1 MDWKHLLSLSPHNL
15 DDVRKDG
22 AALEIA
28 NLSTDV
34 KLDSKSSKKLFRLA
48 QVKQLKQTLIDGKDE
63 FGSQERLKEWKR
75 TIEKLE
81 LERHTLR
88 TKLKDV
94 TEENSKLQAK
104 IAEGPLHGGSEGEDS
119 PDALSEIERQQELYN
134 NISMKNKHI
143 KRLLRDI
150 DDLEKRN
157 SFQVDTI
164 NGLQVSLNDA
174 TLNITSL
181 THQYEELQARWKEQ
195 QELNS
200 KLSEKLQE
208 MEAELVTVCDEKER
222 LLEELNTAT
231 KEHADQ
237 VAEWDDQFE
246 RQEKELN
253 ELKDRYDDLLAQF
266 PGIDI
271 EAERREYKLMVGRL
285 EQKDEVII
293 DLEQKILTLS
303 QEIHRSTEVMN
314 RISEEKVRASQEKQ
328 QETHC
333 CQEYRIQLEN
343 ANERCREMQEIL
355 ADVEN
360 DNRLKSKQAVEAVEA
375 LRRYENGE
383 EGLTNALKKVHRL
396 QEKVNSRD
404 KQIRQLISE
413 INLANEIAIENGVLR
428 KRLGIEDDE
437 VVATSSILAKQK
449 KIAKVNERLA
459 LKLRASEEMRLQLK
473 LEKNDLKR
481 KLAAVAQ
488 KIDRQTKAVG
498 HAEQDQDAT
507 IPQSP
512 GKESV
517 TEFEG
522 VISTISDVNS
532 VRFCEKCMK
541 QYNVYDSMKHCK
553 ACIFRHGFNYCDKC
567 VGQLQM
573 NFGEDRVNGASRSA
587 DADENYHRIVELEK
601 QYNTVIEE
609 NENLRDGMHDIL
621 EKLREYDAMSD
632 RLTIDKETLEKL
644 LNVLSNERPMS
655 VGWHSGSMRLQ
666 NDLLAARERELLLKE
681 RLTIVDQDGSGRKSK
696 SIQSTESVNDS
707 GNVCNEDDN
716 SESIERLEPEQIDFS
731 EQVLL
736 KAVEIDRLMEQNEQL
751 RVENERLLGMQDEL
765 QVTQK
770 LYNEILHITNASE
783 HEKDRLLVRTVDRL
797 RDIESGVCTLQRK
810 VDFLKAENDNLH
822 NSLRQ
827 IKSEHLNLLH
837 DLRLELVKKGNEMRQ
852 TEVID
857 VAKGDS
863 FDSMDSDQ
871 IEKLESELM
880 RMKFEATNIYNIFLK
895 NIQEVDK
902 DQLLDVDYNK
912 LNQLSIV
919 DNNLSVE
926 FVTKDEYKRMK
937 DRLEGLERELQR
949 EVTKSGHLE
958 ELLKVSNE
966 QIRSQQSLISKYSE
980 EEVSLRHLV
989 VDLQSESNEKYLLA
1003 RASKELDLVREQ
1015 EETLKL
1021 ENSKMK
1027 QTLLQKLE
1035 ELDNLKQRHEQQRQE
1050 FNAEQR
1056 DNKLKIRFLKKSLQL
1071 LTLGHHSYLPT
1082 SAIPEFIRMYTKA
1095 MELRE
1100 SLTEEQRKYQH
1111 EMRNQEYEQMFA
1123 KLRQNIEGNHIQD
1136 KINLI
1141 KFESQSEYLTK
1152 QLILCQEQV
1161 DQLQKENKQLR
1172 LREIDCTRHWDT
1184 LALLFGEDAQRSRK
1198 DQDKFFDKAVQV
1210 TVETS
1215 SKCINTIPII
1225 EDTLAEGPRRCS
1237 SGDTINDF
1245 DGRSEQS
1252 QTGALLDEQATA
1264 GVQTVVQKSLESQLK
1279 QAMMLASTRSALLLE
1294 AESRL
1299 SECQGRIRL
1308 LEKSLEERDALLKEH
1323 APSTAKHDRVED
1335 SILSSTIGSLQN
1347 LLLEKDTTLSKYQ
1360 DLLKCERNEHSQAYD
1375 ENMAQ
1380 IRNLKK
1386 TIDELEQKLY
1396 EKQKECDNI
1405 STQLNELNR
1414 LKALQDSEKE
1424 KPKSGEADAPT
1435 VPDSGAI
1442 IYTDKILENIYEI
1455 DEKKEREIQDLNVQV
1470 KMLECN
1476 VQELENEQK
1485 RLQALLRE
1493 ANVRDKKSEKLLRE
1507 KEIELVS
1514 LNDRLTKETN
1524 DLREFTETIASAQ
1537 EIEQLKEM
1545 LEEKDRHIQDLTETL
1560 SQFHEDQRSFMNDTS
1575 LHSAE
1580 QVSQLSADLNRS
1592 EASNRVLKTQ
1602 IEALKR
1608 QIVSI
1613 QQREKQSRELV
1624 KTLKNQLIK
1633 RPVIAMKADRLS
1645 TPREDQLSRR
1655 VQQLE
1660 TELLDTKDELR
1671 KQTVMNENRRAKTA
1685 AELDLWNKQKRWQQ
1699 MAERLKVQLKERD
1712 VELEKLKV
1720 HFNTAKTTIARLER
1734 DRSRLNSAGTGSG
1747 APTVSLLDNKYQP
1760 SGSPEQ
1766 YCSTDSTV
1774 SEDTSTATTQMFTQN
1789 SKEIIEALKTRIESQ
1804 QRRIIAMELDRKGS
1818 NTVAHEL
1825 EKMQEKLCHME
1836 AQNVRLEAKTLQ
1848 LQLDNDML
1856 RQSDESERLH
1866 RQIKHL
1872 EEYVI
1877 ALKEEIAKA
1886 TAGCP
1891 ESINFENLCV
1901 RCSRRSGTTNDLAE
1915 RNANLE
1921 QTVLT
1926 LKRMIEKLRVEN
1938 KHLKDHR
1945 NRDRLASTAA
1955 SPTNPPIE
1963 TIAKELYDRLK
1974 REHEKLQQSLTEALN
1989 KVSVQQVEIELL
2001 SSVTC
2006 TRCKVRGNGEPTTLG
2021 TNRAETSGDE
2031 QLRDKLEKK
2040 SQLLEKAKIL
2050 LQRAAAKERYLKEQI
2065 DLLRRKC
2072 SDLQNVPVIDE
2083 ISDARFL
2090 VRCFRRFHH
2099 IVQIAGVI
2107 VEGNL
2112 VTERI
2117 QFRLQFI
2124 IIEFWHT

>member
-28 NLSTDV
+28 NLSTDI

-48 QVKQLKQTLIDGKDE
+48 QVALAFRNEQVRQLKQTLVEGKDDY
-63 FGSQERLKEWKR
+63 GSQERLKEWKR

-104 IAEGPLHGGSEGEDS
+104 LAEGLHVGGSEGEDS

-174 TLNITSL
+174 TLNITAL
-181 THQYEELQARWKEQ
+181 THQFEELQARAKEQ
-195 QELNS
+195 QDLNA
-200 KLSEKLQE
+200 KLNEKLQQ
-208 MEAELVTVCDEKER
+208 MEGEILNVCDEKEH
-222 LLEELNTAT
+222 LLVELTQAN
-231 KEHADQ
+231 KLHADQ
-237 VAEWDDQFE
+237 VAEWEAQFDRRE
-246 RQEKELN
+246 LELN
-253 ELKDRYDDLLAQF
+253 ELKDRYDELLSQF

-271 EAERREYKLMVGRL
+271 EAERREYKLMMERL
-285 EQKDEVII
+285 EEKDEII
-293 DLEQKILTLS
+293 VDLEQKILTLS
-303 QEIHRSTEVMN
+303 KEMHRSTEVMN
-314 RISEEKVRASQEKQ
+314 RISEEKERAGQERA
-328 QETHC
+328 QESHC
-333 CQEYRIQLEN
+333 CQEYRAQLDK

-355 ADVEN
+355 ADVED
-360 DNRLKSKQAVEAVEA
+360 DNRLKSRQAVEAIEA

-383 EGLTNALKKVHRL
+383 EGLASALKKVNRL

-404 KQIRQLISE
+404 KQIRQLIAE

-428 KRLGIEDDE
+428 KRLGIDDDE

-481 KLAAVAQ
+481 QLAALAQ
-488 KIDRQTKAVG
+488 TVKRQAKERSS
-498 HAEQDQDAT
+498 EQDADQQPA
-507 IPQSP
+507 PSPSSPSGQSVAEVDGIDSP
-512 GKESV
+512 
-517 TEFEG
+517 
-522 VISTISDVNS
+522 ISDVNA
-532 VRFCEKCMK
+532 VKFCEKCLK
-541 QYNVYDSMKHCK
+541 QYNLSDSMKHCR
-553 ACIFRHGFNYCDKC
+553 ACIFRHSFNYCDRC
-567 VGQLQM
+567 VGQLKM
-573 NFGEDRVNGASRSA
+573 NFDDDREKGAPPHANVNDSS
-587 DADENYHRIVELEK
+587 YQRIVELEK
-601 QYNTVIEE
+601 QYITVLEE

-632 RLTIDKETLEKL
+632 RLTIDKDTLEKL
-644 LNVLSNERPMS
+644 LAVLSVRPAFA
-655 VGWHSGSMRLQ
+655 WHGGMRLQ
-666 NDLLAARERELLLKE
+666 SDLLAARERELLLKE
-681 RLTIVDQDGSGRKSK
+681 RLTIVDPDASGRKSK
-696 SIQSTESVNDS
+696 SVQSTESVNDS

-716 SESIERLEPEQIDFS
+716 SESIDRIEPEQLDFS

-736 KAVEIDRLMEQNEQL
+736 KAVEIDRLTERNEQL
-751 RVENERLLGMQDEL
+751 RVENERLLSVQDEL

-770 LYNEILHITNASE
+770 LYNEMLHITRASDS
-783 HEKDRLLVRTVDRL
+783 EKDRLLVQTVDRL
-797 RDIESGVCTLQRK
+797 KDIESGVCTLQRK
-810 VDFLKAENDNLH
+810 VDFLKADNDNLH

-827 IKSEHLNLLH
+827 IKSEYLNLLH
-837 DLRLELVKKGNEMRQ
+837 DLRLELAKKSGEVKQMQR
-852 TEVID
+852 
-857 VAKGDS
+857 VAGGEKEDS
-863 FDSMDSDQ
+863 FDSTDCSSDQ
-871 IEKLESELM
+871 VEKLESELTRM
-880 RMKFEATNIYNIFLK
+880 RHEATNLYNIFLK

-902 DQLLDVDYNK
+902 DQLLDVDYGK
-912 LNQLSIV
+912 VNQLSIV
-919 DNNLSVE
+919 DNSLTVE
-926 FVTKDEYKRMK
+926 FVTKEEYKRLK
-937 DRLEGLERELQR
+937 DRLAGLERELNR
-949 EVTKSGHLE
+949 ELVRNGHLE
-958 ELLKVSNE
+958 ELLTVSNE

-1003 RASKELDLVREQ
+1003 RTNKELELVREQ
-1015 EETLKL
+1015 EENLKL
-1021 ENSKMK
+1021 ECSKMK
-1027 QTLLQKLE
+1027 QKLLQKME
-1035 ELDNLKQRHEQQRQE
+1035 ELDNLKQRYDQQERE
-1050 FNAEQR
+1050 FRAQQK
-1056 DNKLKIRFLKKSLQL
+1056 DDKLKIRYLKKSLQL
-1071 LTLGHHSYLPT
+1071 LARDYHSYLPT
-1082 SAIPEFIRMYTKA
+1082 FAIPEFIKMYTKVL
-1095 MELRE
+1095 ELRG
-1100 SLTEEQRKYQH
+1100 SLEEEQRKHQK
-1111 EMRNQEYEQMFA
+1111 ERRDEEYERIFA
-1123 KLRQNIEGNHIQD
+1123 KLKENVEGNHIQD

-1152 QLILCQEQV
+1152 QLILCQDQAG
-1161 DQLQKENKQLR
+1161 QLQRENQQLR
-1172 LREIDCTRHWDT
+1172 MKEIDSTRHWDT
-1184 LALLFGEDAQRSRK
+1184 LELLFGDEAQRLRK
-1198 DQDKFFDKAVQV
+1198 DRDKYFDKAVQV

-1225 EDTLAEGPRRCS
+1225 DDSAFGEAPRRCS
-1237 SGDTINDF
+1237 SGDTINDYE
-1245 DGRSEQS
+1245 DRSEQNLTGTLADDDA
-1252 QTGALLDEQATA
+1252 QTAKP
-1264 GVQTVVQKSLESQLK
+1264 VQTVAQKSLESQLK

-1308 LEKSLEERDALLKEH
+1308 LEKSLEEKDGLIRQQTQS
-1323 APSTAKHDRVED
+1323 PSVVKQDRVED

-1347 LLLEKDTTLSKYQ
+1347 LLLEKDTTLSRYQ
-1360 DLLKCERNEHSQAYD
+1360 ELLKSERNEHSQVYD

-1380 IRNLKK
+1380 IRSLKK
-1386 TIDELEQKLY
+1386 TIDDLEQKLY

-1405 STQLNELNR
+1405 STQLSDLHR
-1414 LKALQDSEKE
+1414 LKALQESAPE
-1424 KPKSGEADAPT
+1424 KPKPVEAEAAAST
-1435 VPDSGAI
+1435 AGAGGGALL
-1442 IYTDKILENIYEI
+1442 YTDNIIENIYEI
-1455 DEKKEREIQDLNVQV
+1455 DEKKEREIQDLTMQV
-1470 KMLECN
+1470 KLLEGN
-1476 VQELENEQK
+1476 VRELENEQK
-1485 RLQALLRE
+1485 RLQLQLRE
-1493 ANVRDKKSEKLLRE
+1493 ANAREKRCEKTLRE
-1507 KEIELVS
+1507 KDMELAAV
-1514 LNDRLTKETN
+1514 NDRLAKESN
-1524 DLREFTETIASAQ
+1524 DLREFTETIATAQ

-1613 QQREKQSRELV
+1613 QQREKQSRDLV

-1633 RPVIAMKADRLS
+1633 RPVIAMKADRMP
-1645 TPREDQLSRR
+1645 TPREDQLARR
-1655 VQQLE
+1655 VQLLE
-1660 TELLDTKDELR
+1660 AELLDTKDELR
-1671 KQTVMNENRRAKTA
+1671 KQTAINENRRAKTA

-1699 MAERLKVQLKERD
+1699 MAERLKVQLKERE
-1712 VELEKLKV
+1712 VELEKVKV

-1734 DRSRLNSAGTGSG
+1734 DRTRLNSGGAGASGS
-1747 APTVSLLDNKYQP
+1747 ATLLDNKYQP
-1760 SGSPEQ
+1760 SGSPDQ

-1774 SEDTSTATTQMFTQN
+1774 SEDTSTTTAQMFTQN
-1789 SKEIIEALKTRIESQ
+1789 GKEIIDALKSRIESQ

-1825 EKMQEKLCHME
+1825 EKMQEKLCTME

-1856 RQSDESERLH
+1856 RQSDESERLK

-1901 RCSRRSGTTNDLAE
+1901 RCSRRGGGSNDLAE

-1926 LKRMIEKLRVEN
+1926 LKRMIEKLRAEN

-1945 NRDRLASTAA
+1945 NRERTVSAESL
-1955 SPTNPPIE
+1955 TNPPHE

-1974 REHEKLQQSLTEALN
+1974 KEHEKLQQSLTEALN
-1989 KVSVQQVEIELL
+1989 KLSVQQVEIELL

-2006 TRCKVRGNGEPTTLG
+2006 TRCKVRCSGE
-2021 TNRAETSGDE
+2021 TNRADPADTDE
-2031 QLRDKLEKK
+2031 ALRDKLEKK

-2083 ISDARFL
+2083 IS
-2090 VRCFRRFHH
+2090 
-2099 IVQIAGVI
+2099 
-2107 VEGNL
+2107 E
-2112 VTERI
+2112 
-2117 QFRLQFI
+2117 
-2124 IIEFWHT
+2124 

>member
-28 NLSTDV
+28 NLSTDI

-48 QVKQLKQTLIDGKDE
+48 QVALRFRNEQVRQLKQTLIEGKDD

-94 TEENSKLQAK
+94 TEENSKLQVK
-104 IAEGPLHGGSEGEDS
+104 LAEGLHVAGSEGEDS

-174 TLNITSL
+174 TLNITAL
-181 THQYEELQARWKEQ
+181 THQFEEMQARSREQ
-195 QELNS
+195 QDLNV
-200 KLSEKLQE
+200 KLNEKLQQ
-208 MEAELVTVCDEKER
+208 MEGEILNICDEKEH
-222 LLEELNTAT
+222 LLVELNKAN
-231 KEHADQ
+231 KLHADQ
-237 VAEWDDQFE
+237 VTEWEDQFDKRE
-246 RQEKELN
+246 QELN
-253 ELKDRYDDLLAQF
+253 ELRDRYDDLLSQF

-271 EAERREYKLMVGRL
+271 EAERREYKLMMERL
-285 EQKDEVII
+285 EEKDEII
-293 DLEQKILTLS
+293 VDLEQKILTLS
-303 QEIHRSTEVMN
+303 REIHRSTEVMN
-314 RISEEKVRASQEKQ
+314 RISDEKVRTAEEKQ
-328 QETHC
+328 QESHC
-333 CQEYRIQLEN
+333 CQEYRMQLEK
-343 ANERCREMQEIL
+343 ASERCREMQELL
-355 ADVEN
+355 ADVED
-360 DNRLKSKQAVEAVEA
+360 DNRLKSRQAVEAIEA

-383 EGLTNALKKVHRL
+383 EGLASALKKVNRL
-396 QEKVNSRD
+396 QEKVNTRD

-413 INLANEIAIENGVLR
+413 INLANEIAIENSVLR
-428 KRLGIEDDE
+428 KRLGIDDDE
-437 VVATSSILAKQK
+437 VIATSSILAKQK

-481 KLAAVAQ
+481 QLAALAQ
-488 KIDRQTKAVG
+488 IVKRQATDKGNG
-498 HAEQDQDAT
+498 HDADQ
-507 IPQSP
+507 PQPSP
-512 GKESV
+512 SPSGQSV
-517 TEFEG
+517 LEVDG
-522 VISTISDVNS
+522 ISDVNAIK
-532 VRFCEKCMK
+532 FCEKCLK
-541 QYNVYDSMKHCK
+541 QYNLSDSMKHCK
-553 ACIFRHGFNYCDKC
+553 ACIFRHSFNYCDKC
-567 VGQLQM
+567 VGQLNM
-573 NFGEDRVNGASRSA
+573 NFDDDRTKQPSHNSEIDS
-587 DADENYHRIVELEK
+587 NYRRMAELEK
-601 QYNTVIEE
+601 QYITVMEE
-609 NENLRDGMHDIL
+609 NENLRDGMHEIL

-632 RLTIDKETLEKL
+632 QLTIDKDTLEKL
-644 LNVLSNERPMS
+644 LGVLSVRPMS
-655 VGWHSGSMRLQ
+655 AWPGGMRLQ
-666 NDLLAARERELLLKE
+666 NDLLAAREREMLLKD
-681 RLTIVDQDGSGRKSK
+681 RLTIVDPDASGRKSK
-696 SIQSTESVNDS
+696 SIQSMESVNDS

-716 SESIERLEPEQIDFS
+716 SESIDRLEPEQLDFS

-736 KAVEIDRLMEQNEQL
+736 KAVEIDRLTEKNEQL
-751 RVENERLLGMQDEL
+751 RMENERLLSVQDEL

-770 LYNEILHITNASE
+770 LYNEILEITRASDN
-783 HEKDRLLVRTVDRL
+783 EKDRLLVQTVDRL
-797 RDIESGVCTLQRK
+797 KDIESGVCTLQRK
-810 VDFLKAENDNLH
+810 VDFLKADNDNLH

-827 IKSEHLNLLH
+827 IKSEYLNLLH
-837 DLRLELVKKGNEMRQ
+837 DLRLELARKSNELKQ
-852 TEVID
+852 TQVTSREQE
-857 VAKGDS
+857 DS
-863 FDSMDSDQ
+863 FDSTESSDQ
-871 IEKLESELM
+871 IDKLENELT

-902 DQLLDVDYNK
+902 DQLLDVDYGK
-912 LNQLSIV
+912 LNQLTIV
-919 DNNLSVE
+919 DSNLTVD
-926 FVTKDEYKRMK
+926 FITKEEYKRLK
-937 DRLEGLERELQR
+937 NRLDGLERELKR
-949 EVTKSGHLE
+949 ELVRNGHLE
-958 ELLKVSNE
+958 ELLKVSND

-1003 RASKELDLVREQ
+1003 RTNKELELVREQ
-1015 EETLKL
+1015 EENLKL
-1021 ENSKMK
+1021 ESNKMK
-1027 QTLLQKLE
+1027 QTLLQKME
-1035 ELDNLKQRHEQQRQE
+1035 ELDNLKQRFEQQEQD
-1050 FNAEQR
+1050 FNAQQK
-1056 DNKLKIRFLKKSLQL
+1056 DNKLKIRYLKKSLQL
-1071 LTLGHHSYLPT
+1071 LAKEYHSYLPT
-1082 SAIPEFIRMYTKA
+1082 FAIPEFIKMYTKVL
-1095 MELRE
+1095 ELRGSIE
-1100 SLTEEQRKYQH
+1100 DEQRKYQR
-1111 EMRNQEYEQMFA
+1111 EKRDEEYERIFA
-1123 KLRQNIEGNHIQD
+1123 KLKDNIEGNHIQD

-1141 KFESQSEYLTK
+1141 KYESQSEYLTK

-1161 DQLQKENKQLR
+1161 DQLQRENKQLR
-1172 LREIDCTRHWDT
+1172 LKEIDSTRHWDT
-1184 LALLFGEDAQRSRK
+1184 LELLFGEDAQRLRK
-1198 DQDKFFDKAVQV
+1198 DQDKYFDKAVQV

-1225 EDTLAEGPRRCS
+1225 DDTFGEAPRRCS
-1237 SGDTINDF
+1237 SGDTINDYE
-1245 DGRSEQS
+1245 DRSEQHL
-1252 QTGALLDEQATA
+1252 TAALTHDDEHTA
-1264 GVQTVVQKSLESQLK
+1264 KPVQTVAQKSLESQLK

-1308 LEKSLEERDALLKEH
+1308 LEKSLEEKDSLIRQQTNS
-1323 APSTAKHDRVED
+1323 PSAVKQDRVED

-1360 DLLKCERNEHSQAYD
+1360 ELLKSERNEHSQVYD

-1386 TIDELEQKLY
+1386 TIDDLEQKLY
-1396 EKQKECDNI
+1396 EKQKECDNM
-1405 STQLNELNR
+1405 STQLNDMNR
-1414 LKALQDSEKE
+1414 LKALQEDAPE
-1424 KPKSGEADAPT
+1424 KPKPVEVEASSA
-1435 VPDSGAI
+1435 GAGGML
-1442 IYTDKILENIYEI
+1442 YTDKIIENIYEI
-1455 DEKKEREIQDLNVQV
+1455 DEKKEREIQDLNMQV

-1476 VQELENEQK
+1476 VLELENEQK
-1485 RLQALLRE
+1485 GLQIQLRE
-1493 ANVRDKKSEKLLRE
+1493 TNAREKKCEKLLRE
-1507 KEIELVS
+1507 KDIELAS
-1514 LNDRLTKETN
+1514 LNDRLTKESN

-1580 QVSQLSADLNRS
+1580 QVSQLSGDLNRS

-1608 QIVSI
+1608 QISSV
-1613 QQREKQSRELV
+1613 QQREKQSRDLV

-1633 RPVIAMKADRLS
+1633 RPVIAMKADRVS

-1655 VQQLE
+1655 VQLLE

-1671 KQTVMNENRRAKTA
+1671 KQTVINENRRAKTA

-1699 MAERLKVQLKERD
+1699 MAERLKVQLKERE

-1720 HFNTAKTTIARLER
+1720 HFNTAKTTIARMER
-1734 DRSRLNSAGTGSG
+1734 ERARLNSGGTGASG
-1747 APTVSLLDNKYQP
+1747 PATLHDNKYQP
-1760 SGSPEQ
+1760 SGSPDQ

-1789 SKEIIEALKTRIESQ
+1789 SKEIIDALKSRIESQ

-1825 EKMQEKLCHME
+1825 ERMQEKLCSME

-1856 RQSDESERLH
+1856 RQSDESERLK

-1877 ALKEEIAKA
+1877 VLKEEIAKA

-1901 RCSRRSGTTNDLAE
+1901 RCSRRSGSNDLAE

-1926 LKRMIEKLRVEN
+1926 LKRMIEKLRAEN

-1945 NRDRLASTAA
+1945 SRERATSAESLT
-1955 SPTNPPIE
+1955 SPPNE

-1974 REHEKLQQSLTEALN
+1974 KEHEKLQQNLTEALN

-2006 TRCKVRGNGEPTTLG
+2006 TRCKVRCSGESTMG
-2021 TNRAETSGDE
+2021 DAGDGDE
-2031 QLRDKLEKK
+2031 ALKDKLEKK

-2083 ISDARFL
+2083 IS
-2090 VRCFRRFHH
+2090 
-2099 IVQIAGVI
+2099 
-2107 VEGNL
+2107 E
-2112 VTERI
+2112 
-2117 QFRLQFI
+2117 
-2124 IIEFWHT
+2124 

>member
-48 QVKQLKQTLIDGKDE
+48 QVRQLKQTLIEGKDD
-63 FGSQERLKEWKR
+63 FGSQERMKEWKR

-88 TKLKDV
+88 TKLKEV

-104 IAEGPLHGGSEGEDS
+104 LAEGLHGASEGEDS

-174 TLNITSL
+174 TLNITAL
-181 THQYEELQARWKEQ
+181 THQYEELQGRWKEQ
-195 QELNS
+195 QELGS
-200 KLSEKLQE
+200 KLNEKLQQ
-208 MEAELVTVCDEKER
+208 MEGEIMGVCDEKEH
-222 LLEELNTAT
+222 LLEQLNTAS

-237 VAEWDDQFE
+237 VAEWEDQFD
-246 RQEKELN
+246 RREKELN
-253 ELKDRYDDLLAQF
+253 ELKDRYDDLLSQF

-271 EAERREYKLMVGRL
+271 EAERREYKLMVERL
-285 EQKDEVII
+285 EEKDEII
-293 DLEQKILTLS
+293 VDLEQKILTLS
-303 QEIHRSTEVMN
+303 KEIHRSTEVMN

-328 QETHC
+328 QESHC
-333 CQEYRIQLEN
+333 CQEYRMQLEK

-355 ADVEN
+355 ADVED
-360 DNRLKSKQAVEAVEA
+360 DNRMKSKQAVEAIDA

-383 EGLTNALKKVHRL
+383 DGLASALKKVNRL

-481 KLAAVAQ
+481 QLAALAQ
-488 KIDRQTKAVG
+488 NLKRQTKNNGIPVP
-498 HAEQDQDAT
+498 DSDNT
-507 IPQSP
+507 VPQSP
-512 GKESV
+512 VNQSV
-517 TEFEG
+517 TEEDG
-522 VISTISDVNS
+522 LISSINDVNAIK
-532 VRFCEKCMK
+532 FCEKCMK

-553 ACIFRHGFNYCDKC
+553 ACIFRHSFSYCDKC

-573 NFGEDRVNGASRSA
+573 NFGEDRPNGASRSA
-587 DADENYHRIVELEK
+587 DTDANYHRILVLEK
-601 QYNTVIEE
+601 QYITVMEE
-609 NENLRDGMHDIL
+609 NENLREGMHEIL

-632 RLTIDKETLEKL
+632 RLTIDRETLEKL
-644 LNVLSNERPMS
+644 LNVLSERPMS
-655 VGWHSGSMRLQ
+655 VTWHSGLRLQ
-666 NDLLAARERELLLKE
+666 NDLLAAREREMLLKE
-681 RLTIVDQDGSGRKSK
+681 RLTIVDPDASGRKSK

-716 SESIERLEPEQIDFS
+716 SESIDRLEPEQIDFS

-736 KAVEIDRLMEQNEQL
+736 KAVEIDRLMEKNEQL
-751 RVENERLLGMQDEL
+751 RMENEQLLAVQDKL

-770 LYNEILHITNASE
+770 LYNEMLHITNASE
-783 HEKDRLLVRTVDRL
+783 NEKDRLLVQTVDRL

-827 IKSEHLNLLH
+827 IKSEHLSLLH
-837 DLRLELVKKGNEMRQ
+837 DLRLELVKRGSDLKH
-852 TEVID
+852 TEAIETSK
-857 VAKGDS
+857 ADS
-863 FDSMDSDQ
+863 FDSIESDQ
-871 IEKLESELM
+871 IEKLESDLL
-880 RMKFEATNIYNIFLK
+880 RMKLEASNIYNIFLK

-902 DQLLDVDYNK
+902 DHLLEVDYSK

-919 DNNLSVE
+919 DNNLAIE
-926 FVTKDEYKRMK
+926 FATKDEYKRMK
-937 DRLEGLERELQR
+937 DRLEGLERELRR
-949 EVTKSGHLE
+949 EVVKNGHLE
-958 ELLKVSNE
+958 ELLKVSND
-966 QIRSQQSLISKYSE
+966 QIRTQQCLISKYSE

-1003 RASKELDLVREQ
+1003 RATKELDMVREQ
-1015 EETLKL
+1015 AENLKL

-1035 ELDNLKQRHEQQRQE
+1035 ELDNLKERHEQQRQD
-1050 FNAEQR
+1050 FSAEQR

-1071 LTLGHHSYLPT
+1071 LTVSQQSYLPIT
-1082 SAIPEFIRMYTKA
+1082 AIPELIKMYTKA
-1095 MELRE
+1095 IELRE
-1100 SLTEEQRKYQH
+1100 SLTEEQRKYQ
-1111 EMRNQEYEQMFA
+1111 RQSRDDEYEQIFA
-1123 KLRQNIEGNHIQD
+1123 KLKENIDGNHIQD

-1141 KFESQSEYLTK
+1141 KFESQSEYLTR

-1172 LREIDCTRHWDT
+1172 LKEIECTRHWDT
-1184 LALLFGEDAQRSRK
+1184 LESLFGEDAQRRRK
-1198 DQDKFFDKAVQV
+1198 DVDKYFDKAVQV
-1210 TVETS
+1210 AVETS

-1225 EDTLAEGPRRCS
+1225 EDNFVQGPRRCS

-1245 DGRSEQS
+1245 DGRSERS
-1252 QTGALLDEQATA
+1252 QMEAQIDEQMAAT
-1264 GVQTVVQKSLESQLK
+1264 VQTVAQKSLESQLK

-1299 SECQGRIRL
+1299 SECQGRIKL
-1308 LEKSLEERDALLKEH
+1308 LEKSLDEKDSLLREH
-1323 APSTAKHDRVED
+1323 AQSTSAVKHDRVED

-1347 LLLEKDTTLSKYQ
+1347 LLLEKDTTLSRYQ
-1360 DLLKCERNEHSQAYD
+1360 ELLKSERNEHSQVYD
-1375 ENMAQ
+1375 ENVAQ

-1386 TIDELEQKLY
+1386 TIDDLEQKLY
-1396 EKQKECDNI
+1396 EKQKECDNV
-1405 STQLNELNR
+1405 STQLNDLSR
-1414 LKALQDSEKE
+1414 LKALQESEPE
-1424 KPKSGEADAPT
+1424 KSRADEVEAAAASDA
-1435 VPDSGAI
+1435 GAMV
-1442 IYTDKILENIYEI
+1442 YTDKIIENIYEI

-1470 KMLECN
+1470 KMLECH
-1476 VQELENEQK
+1476 VQELESEQK
-1485 RLQALLRE
+1485 RLQSQHRE
-1493 ANVRDKKSEKLLRE
+1493 ANAREKKNEKLLRE
-1507 KEIELVS
+1507 KEMELAS
-1514 LNDRLTKETN
+1514 LNDRLTKETH

-1613 QQREKQSRELV
+1613 QQREKQSRDLV

-1633 RPVIAMKADRLS
+1633 RPVIAMKSDRMS
-1645 TPREDQLSRR
+1645 TTPREDQLSRR

-1671 KQTVMNENRRAKTA
+1671 KQTVINENRRAKTA

-1699 MAERLKVQLKERD
+1699 MAERLKVQLKERE

-1734 DRSRLNSAGTGSG
+1734 DRSRLNSAGTCSG
-1747 APTVSLLDNKYQP
+1747 APGSLLDNKYQP
-1760 SGSPEQ
+1760 SGSPDQ

-1789 SKEIIEALKTRIESQ
+1789 SKEIIEALKSRIESQ

-1818 NTVAHEL
+1818 NTVTHEL

-1856 RQSDESERLH
+1856 RQSDECDRLK

-1877 ALKEEIAKA
+1877 ALKEEITKA

-1901 RCSRRSGTTNDLAE
+1901 RCSRRSGTNDLVE
-1915 RNANLE
+1915 RNGNLE

-1945 NRDRLASTAA
+1945 NRERAA
-1955 SPTNPPIE
+1955 NAESLTHLPNE

-1974 REHEKLQQSLTEALN
+1974 REHEKLQQNLTDALN
-1989 KVSVQQVEIELL
+1989 KLSVQQVEIELL

-2006 TRCKVRGNGEPTTLG
+2006 TRCKMGV
-2021 TNRAETSGDE
+2021 
-2031 QLRDKLEKK
+2031 
-2040 SQLLEKAKIL
+2040 
-2050 LQRAAAKERYLKEQI
+2050 AASPA
-2065 DLLRRKC
+2065 
-2072 SDLQNVPVIDE
+2072 
-2083 ISDARFL
+2083 A
-2090 VRCFRRFHH
+2090 
-2099 IVQIAGVI
+2099 
-2107 VEGNL
+2107 
-2112 VTERI
+2112 
-2117 QFRLQFI
+2117 
-2124 IIEFWHT
+2124 

>member
-28 NLSTDV
+28 NLSTDI

-48 QVKQLKQTLIDGKDE
+48 QVALRFRNEQVRQLKQTLAEGKDD

-88 TKLKDV
+88 TKLKDM

-104 IAEGPLHGGSEGEDS
+104 YAEGLHIGGGSEGEDS
-119 PDALSEIERQQELYN
+119 PDALSEIEKQQELYN

-157 SFQVDTI
+157 SFQIDTI
-164 NGLQVSLNDA
+164 NGLQVNLNDA
-174 TLNITSL
+174 TLNITAL
-181 THQYEELQARWKEQ
+181 THQFEELQLRTKEQ
-195 QELNS
+195 QELNG
-200 KLSEKLQE
+200 KLNEKLQQ
-208 MEAELVTVCDEKER
+208 MEGELMNICDEKEH
-222 LLEELNTAT
+222 LMEELGNAN
-231 KEHADQ
+231 KLHADQ
-237 VAEWDDQFE
+237 VAEWEGQFDQ
-246 RQEKELN
+246 REKQLN
-253 ELKDRYDDLLAQF
+253 ELQDRYDDLLSQF

-271 EAERREYKLMVGRL
+271 EAERREYKLMMERL
-285 EQKDEVII
+285 EEKDETIV
-293 DLEQKILTLS
+293 DLEQKILMLS
-303 QEIHRSTEVMN
+303 KEIHRSTEVMN
-314 RISEEKVRASQEKQ
+314 RISEEKERAGQEKQ
-328 QETHC
+328 QESHC
-333 CQEYRIQLEN
+333 CQEYRMQLEK
-343 ANERCREMQEIL
+343 ASERCREMQDIL
-355 ADVEN
+355 ADAED
-360 DNRLKSKQAVEAVEA
+360 DNRLKSRQAVEAIEA
-375 LRRYENGE
+375 LRRYESGE
-383 EGLTNALKKVHRL
+383 EGLASALKKVNRL
-396 QEKVNSRD
+396 QEKVHSRD
-404 KQIRQLISE
+404 KQIRQLIAE

-428 KRLGIEDDE
+428 KRLGIDDDE

-481 KLAAVAQ
+481 QLATLAKNVKRRTTEASNES
-488 KIDRQTKAVG
+488 DGNNA
-498 HAEQDQDAT
+498 
-507 IPQSP
+507 IPSSP
-512 GKESV
+512 GGQSMAEV
-517 TEFEG
+517 DG
-522 VISTISDVNS
+522 MISSISDVNA
-532 VRFCEKCMK
+532 VKFCEKCLK
-541 QYNVYDSMKHCK
+541 QYNMQDSMKHCK
-553 ACIFRHGFNYCDKC
+553 ACIFRHSFNYCDKC
-567 VGQLQM
+567 VGQLKM
-573 NFGEDRVNGASRSA
+573 NFDDEGTNGAEHTNNNDDSQT
-587 DADENYHRIVELEK
+587 YHRIAELEK
-601 QYNTVIEE
+601 QYITVMEE
-609 NENLRDGMHDIL
+609 NENLRDGMHEIL

-632 RLTIDKETLEKL
+632 QLTIDKDTLEKL
-644 LNVLSNERPMS
+644 LNVLSVRPMS
-655 VGWHSGSMRLQ
+655 GWHSGMQLQ
-666 NDLLAARERELLLKE
+666 RDLLAALERDMLLKE
-681 RLTIVDQDGSGRKSK
+681 RLTIVDPDASGRKSK

-716 SESIERLEPEQIDFS
+716 SESIDRLEPEQHDFS

-736 KAVEIDRLMEQNEQL
+736 KAVEIDRLTERNEQL
-751 RVENERLLGMQDEL
+751 RTENQRLLAVQDEL
-765 QVTQK
+765 HVTQK
-770 LYNEILHITNASE
+770 LYNEMVHITHASE
-783 HEKDRLLVRTVDRL
+783 NEKDRLLVQTVDRL
-797 RDIESGVCTLQRK
+797 KDIESGVCTLQRK
-810 VDFLKAENDNLH
+810 VDFLKADNDNLH

-827 IKSEHLNLLH
+827 IKSEYLNLLH
-837 DLRLELVKKGNEMRQ
+837 DLRLELARKNSELKQVQVSATNKE
-852 TEVID
+852 
-857 VAKGDS
+857 DS
-863 FDSMDSDQ
+863 FDSMDSDLV
-871 IEKLESELM
+871 EKLESELM

-895 NIQEVDK
+895 NMQEVDK
-902 DQLLDVDYNK
+902 DQLPDVDYSK
-912 LNQLSIV
+912 LNQLSVV
-919 DNNLSVE
+919 DNNFAVE
-926 FVTKDEYKRMK
+926 FISREEYKRLK
-937 DRLEGLERELQR
+937 DRLSELERELNR
-949 EVTKSGHLE
+949 ELMKNGHLE
-958 ELLKVSNE
+958 ELLKVSND

-989 VDLQSESNEKYLLA
+989 VDLQSQSNEKYLLA
-1003 RASKELDLVREQ
+1003 RANKELELVREQ
-1015 EETLKL
+1015 EESLKL

-1027 QTLLQKLE
+1027 QKLLQKME
-1035 ELDNLKQRHEQQRQE
+1035 ELDNLKQRHGQQELE
-1050 FNAEQR
+1050 FAAQQK
-1056 DNKLKIRFLKKSLQL
+1056 DNKLKIRYLKKSLQR
-1071 LTLGHHSYLPT
+1071 LTTGNHTYLPT
-1082 SAIPEFIRMYTKA
+1082 FAIAEFIKMYTKV
-1095 MELRE
+1095 MELRDD
-1100 SLTEEQRKYQH
+1100 LEEKQRKHQT
-1111 EMRNQEYEQMFA
+1111 EVRDEEYERIFA
-1123 KLRQNIEGNHIQD
+1123 KLKENVEGNQIQD

-1161 DQLQKENKQLR
+1161 DQLQRETKQLR
-1172 LREIDCTRHWDT
+1172 LNEIDSTRHWDT
-1184 LALLFGEDAQRSRK
+1184 LELLFGEEAAERMRK
-1198 DQDKFFDKAVQV
+1198 DRDKYFDKAVQV
-1210 TVETS
+1210 AVETS

-1225 EDTLAEGPRRCS
+1225 EDTFGEAPRRCS
-1237 SGDTINDF
+1237 SGDTINNYD
-1245 DGRSEQS
+1245 DGTEQN
-1252 QTGALLDEQATA
+1252 QTVEIDEELAA
-1264 GVQTVVQKSLESQLK
+1264 KPVQTVAQKSLESQLK

-1308 LEKSLEERDALLKEH
+1308 LEKLLEEKDALLRQQSQSPGVVKQDH
-1323 APSTAKHDRVED
+1323 VED

-1347 LLLEKDTTLSKYQ
+1347 LLLEKDTTLSRYQ
-1360 DLLKCERNEHSQAYD
+1360 ELLKSERNEHSQVYD
-1375 ENMAQ
+1375 GNMAQ
-1380 IRNLKK
+1380 IRNLKQ

-1405 STQLNELNR
+1405 STQLNDLNR
-1414 LKALQDSEKE
+1414 LKALQENVPEKSRPKEEEVPVSE
-1424 KPKSGEADAPT
+1424 A
-1435 VPDSGAI
+1435 GAMV
-1442 IYTDKILENIYEI
+1442 YTDKIIENIYEI

-1470 KMLECN
+1470 RMLECN
-1476 VQELENEQK
+1476 VQELETEQK
-1485 RLQALLRE
+1485 RLQLQLRE
-1493 ANVRDKKSEKLLRE
+1493 ANAREKKGEKMLRE
-1507 KEIELVS
+1507 KDMELAS
-1514 LNDRLTKETN
+1514 LNDRLTKEAN

-1613 QQREKQSRELV
+1613 QQREKQSRDLV

-1633 RPVIAMKADRLS
+1633 RPVIAMKPDRMS
-1645 TPREDQLSRR
+1645 TPREDQLARR
-1655 VQQLE
+1655 VQLLE

-1671 KQTVMNENRRAKTA
+1671 KQTVINENRRAKTA

-1699 MAERLKVQLKERD
+1699 MAERLKVQLKERE

-1720 HFNTAKTTIARLER
+1720 HFNTAKTTIARMER
-1734 DRSRLNSAGTGSG
+1734 DRTRFNSGGAGTSTN
-1747 APTVSLLDNKYQP
+1747 ATATLLDNKYQP
-1760 SGSPEQ
+1760 SGSPDQ

-1774 SEDTSTATTQMFTQN
+1774 SEDTSTTTTTQMFTQN
-1789 SKEIIEALKTRIESQ
+1789 SKEIIDALKSRIESQ

-1825 EKMQEKLCHME
+1825 EKMQEKLCNME

-1856 RQSDESERLH
+1856 RQSDESERLK

-1901 RCSRRSGTTNDLAE
+1901 RCSRRSGSNDLIE

-1938 KHLKDHR
+1938 KHLKEHR
-1945 NRDRLASTAA
+1945 NRERAA
-1955 SPTNPPIE
+1955 NAESLHNPPNE

-1974 REHEKLQQSLTEALN
+1974 KEHEKLQQNLTEALN

-2006 TRCKVRGNGEPTTLG
+2006 TRCKVRYGEEPKG
-2021 TNRAETSGDE
+2021 TNRDDAAEDE
-2031 QLRDKLEKK
+2031 ALKDKLEKK

-2083 ISDARFL
+2083 IS
-2090 VRCFRRFHH
+2090 
-2099 IVQIAGVI
+2099 
-2107 VEGNL
+2107 E
-2112 VTERI
+2112 
-2117 QFRLQFI
+2117 
-2124 IIEFWHT
+2124 

>member
-22 AALEIA
+22 AAQEIA
-28 NLSTDV
+28 NLSTDI

-48 QVKQLKQTLIDGKDE
+48 QVALRFRNEQVRQLKQTLAEGKDD
-63 FGSQERLKEWKR
+63 FGSQERLREWKR

-94 TEENSKLQAK
+94 TEENAKLQAK
-104 IAEGPLHGGSEGEDS
+104 YAEGLHVGGGSEGDDS

-174 TLNITSL
+174 TLNITAL
-181 THQYEELQARWKEQ
+181 THKFEELQLRSKEQ
-195 QELNS
+195 QELNN
-200 KLSEKLQE
+200 KLNEKLQQ
-208 MEAELVTVCDEKER
+208 MEGELLNVCDEKEH
-222 LLEELNTAT
+222 LLDELS
-231 KEHADQ
+231 KVSKLHADQ
-237 VAEWDDQFE
+237 VVEWEDQFDQ
-246 RQEKELN
+246 REKQLN
-253 ELKDRYDDLLAQF
+253 ELQDRYDDLLSQF

-271 EAERREYKLMVGRL
+271 EAERREYKLMMERL
-285 EQKDEVII
+285 EQKDEII
-293 DLEQKILTLS
+293 VDLEQKILTLS
-303 QEIHRSTEVMN
+303 KEMHRTTEVMN
-314 RISEEKVRASQEKQ
+314 RISEEKERAGQEKQ
-328 QETHC
+328 QESHC
-333 CQEYRIQLEN
+333 CQEYRTQLEK
-343 ANERCREMQEIL
+343 ASARCREMQEIL
-355 ADVEN
+355 ADVEE
-360 DNRLKSKQAVEAVEA
+360 DNRLKSRQAVEAIEA

-383 EGLTNALKKVHRL
+383 EGLASALKKVNRL

-404 KQIRQLISE
+404 KQIRQLIAE
-413 INLANEIAIENGVLR
+413 INLANEIAIENSVLR

-449 KIAKVNERLA
+449 KISKVNERLA

-481 KLAAVAQ
+481 QLAGLAQ
-488 KIDRQTKAVG
+488 KAKRQTNETINEAG
-498 HAEQDQDAT
+498 EAT
-507 IPQSP
+507 PSSP
-512 GKESV
+512 GAQSV
-517 TEFEG
+517 AEVDG
-522 VISTISDVNS
+522 VISSITDMHGVK
-532 VRFCEKCMK
+532 FCEKCMK
-541 QYNVYDSMKHCK
+541 QYNVQDSMKHCK
-553 ACIFRHGFNYCDKC
+553 ACIFRHSFNYCDKC
-567 VGQLQM
+567 VGQLKM
-573 NFGEDRVNGASRSA
+573 NFDDESTRGTVQTNDRN
-587 DADENYHRIVELEK
+587 DESNNYQRIVELEK
-601 QYNTVIEE
+601 QYITVLEE
-609 NENLRDGMHDIL
+609 NEHLRDGMHEIL

-632 RLTIDKETLEKL
+632 QLTIDKDTLEKL
-644 LNVLSNERPMS
+644 LNVLSVRPMS
-655 VGWHSGSMRLQ
+655 GWHSGMRLP
-666 NDLLAARERELLLKE
+666 NDLLAARERDMLLKE
-681 RLTIVDQDGSGRKSK
+681 RLTIVDPDASGRKSK

-716 SESIERLEPEQIDFS
+716 SESIDRLEPEQLDFS

-736 KAVEIDRLMEQNEQL
+736 KAVEIDRLTERNEQL
-751 RVENERLLGMQDEL
+751 RTENERLLAVQDEL
-765 QVTQK
+765 HVTQK
-770 LYNEILHITNASE
+770 LYNEILHITSASE
-783 HEKDRLLVRTVDRL
+783 SEKDRLLVQTVDRL
-797 RDIESGVCTLQRK
+797 KDIESGVCALQRK
-810 VDFLKAENDNLH
+810 VDFLKADNDNLH
-822 NSLRQ
+822 NTLRQ
-827 IKSEHLNLLH
+827 IKSEYLNLLH
-837 DLRLELVKKGNEMRQ
+837 DLRLELARKSTELKQ
-852 TEVID
+852 TQATGTHKE
-857 VAKGDS
+857 DS
-863 FDSMDSDQ
+863 FESMDSDLV
-871 IEKLESELM
+871 EKLESEMM

-902 DQLLDVDYNK
+902 DQLPDVDYGK
-912 LNQLSIV
+912 LNQLTIV
-919 DNNLSVE
+919 DNNLAVE
-926 FVTKDEYKRMK
+926 FITKDEHKRMK
-937 DRLEGLERELQR
+937 DRLNELERELNR
-949 EVTKSGHLE
+949 ELVKNGHLE
-958 ELLKVSNE
+958 ELLKVSND

-1003 RASKELDLVREQ
+1003 RANKELDLVREQ
-1015 EETLKL
+1015 EESLKL
-1021 ENSKMK
+1021 DNSKMK
-1027 QTLLQKLE
+1027 QKLMQKME
-1035 ELDNLKQRHEQQRQE
+1035 ELDNLKQRYEQQEQE
-1050 FNAEQR
+1050 FGVQQKE
-1056 DNKLKIRFLKKSLQL
+1056 NKLKIRYLKKSLQH
-1071 LTLGHHSYLPT
+1071 LTTGNHTYLPT
-1082 SAIPEFIRMYTKA
+1082 FAIPEFIKMYTKV

-1100 SLTEEQRKYQH
+1100 SLEEQQRKARK
-1111 EMRNQEYEQMFA
+1111 EMRDEEYERIFA
-1123 KLRQNIEGNHIQD
+1123 KLKENIEGNHIQD

-1141 KFESQSEYLTK
+1141 KFESQSEYLTR

-1161 DQLQKENKQLR
+1161 DQLQRENKQLR
-1172 LREIDCTRHWDT
+1172 LHEIDSTRHWDT
-1184 LALLFGEDAQRSRK
+1184 LELLFDEEAAAQRLRK
-1198 DQDKFFDKAVQV
+1198 DQDKYFDKAVQV
-1210 TVETS
+1210 SVDTS

-1225 EDTLAEGPRRCS
+1225 DDSFGEPPRRCS
-1237 SGDTINDF
+1237 SGDTINDY
-1245 DGRSEQS
+1245 DDRSERN
-1252 QTGALLDEQATA
+1252 QTVVVEDEQSVKP
-1264 GVQTVVQKSLESQLK
+1264 VQTVAQKSLESQLK

-1308 LEKSLEERDALLKEH
+1308 LEKSLEEKDGLLRQQTLSSNVVKQDH
-1323 APSTAKHDRVED
+1323 VED

-1347 LLLEKDTTLSKYQ
+1347 LLLEKDTTLSRYQ
-1360 DLLKCERNEHSQAYD
+1360 ELLKSERNEHSQVYD
-1375 ENMAQ
+1375 GNMAQ
-1380 IRNLKK
+1380 IRNLKQ

-1405 STQLNELNR
+1405 STQLSDMNR
-1414 LKALQDSEKE
+1414 LKALQESVPEKARPMEEETTVSE
-1424 KPKSGEADAPT
+1424 A
-1435 VPDSGAI
+1435 GAMV
-1442 IYTDKILENIYEI
+1442 YTDKIIENIYEI

-1470 KMLECN
+1470 NMLESN
-1476 VQELENEQK
+1476 VQKLENEQK
-1485 RLQALLRE
+1485 RLQLQLRE
-1493 ANVRDKKSEKLLRE
+1493 ANTREKKCEKLLRE
-1507 KEIELVS
+1507 KDMELAS
-1514 LNDRLTKETN
+1514 LNDRLTKEAN

-1608 QIVSI
+1608 QILSI
-1613 QQREKQSRELV
+1613 QQREKQSRDLV

-1633 RPVIAMKADRLS
+1633 RPVIAMKPDRMS
-1645 TPREDQLSRR
+1645 TPREDQLARR
-1655 VQQLE
+1655 VQLLE

-1699 MAERLKVQLKERD
+1699 MAERLKVQLKERE

-1720 HFNTAKTTIARLER
+1720 HFNTAKTTIARMER
-1734 DRSRLNSAGTGSG
+1734 DRTRLNSG
-1747 APTVSLLDNKYQP
+1747 ASTTAATATLLDNKYQP
-1760 SGSPEQ
+1760 AGSPDQ

-1774 SEDTSTATTQMFTQN
+1774 SEDTSTTTTTQMFTQN
-1789 SKEIIEALKTRIESQ
+1789 SKEIIDALKSRIESQ

-1825 EKMQEKLCHME
+1825 EKMQEKLCNME

-1856 RQSDESERLH
+1856 RQSDESERLK

-1891 ESINFENLCV
+1891 ESINFENLCI
-1901 RCSRRSGTTNDLAE
+1901 RCSRRSGSNDLVE

-1938 KHLKDHR
+1938 KHLKEHR
-1945 NRDRLASTAA
+1945 NRERAA
-1955 SPTNPPIE
+1955 NAESVSNPPNE

-1974 REHEKLQQSLTEALN
+1974 KEHEKLQQNLTEALN

-2006 TRCKVRGNGEPTTLG
+2006 TRCKVRCSGETMAAG
-2021 TNRAETSGDE
+2021 ANRDE
-2031 QLRDKLEKK
+2031 VAADEALKDKLEKK

-2083 ISDARFL
+2083 IS
-2090 VRCFRRFHH
+2090 
-2099 IVQIAGVI
+2099 
-2107 VEGNL
+2107 E
-2112 VTERI
+2112 
-2117 QFRLQFI
+2117 
-2124 IIEFWHT
+2124 

>member
-1 MDWKHLLSLSPHNL
+1 M
-15 DDVRKDG
+15 
-22 AALEIA
+22 
-28 NLSTDV
+28 
-34 KLDSKSSKKLFRLA
+34 
-48 QVKQLKQTLIDGKDE
+48 
-63 FGSQERLKEWKR
+63 KEWKR

-94 TEENSKLQAK
+94 TEENAKLQAK
-104 IAEGPLHGGSEGEDS
+104 LAEGLHGGSEGEDS

-174 TLNITSL
+174 TLNITAL
-181 THQYEELQARWKEQ
+181 THRYEELQARWSEQ

-200 KLSEKLQE
+200 KLNEKLQQ
-208 MEAELVTVCDEKER
+208 MEGELMGVCDEKEH
-222 LLEELNTAT
+222 LQEQLNTT
-231 KEHADQ
+231 RTEHTNQ
-237 VAEWDDQFE
+237 VAEWEDQIDQ
-246 RQEKELN
+246 REKELN
-253 ELKDRYDDLLAQF
+253 ELKDRYDDLLSQF

-271 EAERREYKLMVGRL
+271 EAERREYKLMAERL
-285 EQKDEVII
+285 EQKDEII
-293 DLEQKILTLS
+293 VDLEQKILTLS
-303 QEIHRSTEVMN
+303 KEIHRSTEVMN
-314 RISEEKVRASQEKQ
+314 RISEEKVRASQEKR
-328 QETHC
+328 QESHC
-333 CQEYRIQLEN
+333 CQEYRMQLEK

-355 ADVEN
+355 ADVED
-360 DNRLKSKQAVEAVEA
+360 DNRVKSKQAVEAIEA

-383 EGLTNALKKVHRL
+383 EGLASALKKVHRL

-428 KRLGIEDDE
+428 RQ
-437 VVATSSILAKQK
+437 LA
-449 KIAKVNERLA
+449 ALA
-459 LKLRASEEMRLQLK
+459 Q
-473 LEKNDLKR
+473 NLKR
-481 KLAAVAQ
+481 
-488 KIDRQTKAVG
+488 QTNYSDMPDLDTGK
-498 HAEQDQDAT
+498 T
-507 IPQSP
+507 LPQSP
-512 GKESV
+512 GNGSV
-517 TEFEG
+517 AG
-522 VISTISDVNS
+522 VDDLVASIDDVQAIK
-532 VRFCEKCMK
+532 FCEKCMK

-553 ACIFRHGFNYCDKC
+553 ACIFRHSFSYCDKC

-573 NFGEDRVNGASRSA
+573 NFDEDRPNGASRSA
-587 DADENYHRIVELEK
+587 EKDANHHRIRELEQ
-601 QYNTVIEE
+601 QYITVIEE
-609 NENLRDGMHDIL
+609 NENLREGMHEIL

-632 RLTIDKETLEKL
+632 RLTIDRDTLEKL
-644 LNVLSNERPMS
+644 LAVLCVRPMS
-655 VGWHSGSMRLQ
+655 LGWHSGMRLP
-666 NDLLAARERELLLKE
+666 NDLLAAARERELLLKE
-681 RLTIVDQDGSGRKSK
+681 RLSIVVDADANGRISK

-736 KAVEIDRLMEQNEQL
+736 KAVEIDRLMEKNEQL
-751 RVENERLLGMQDEL
+751 RVENERLLAVQDEL

-770 LYNEILHITNASE
+770 LYTEMLHITNASE
-783 HEKDRLLVRTVDRL
+783 NEKDRLLVQTVDRL

-837 DLRLELVKKGNEMRQ
+837 ELRLQLATRGSELKQPEA
-852 TEVID
+852 ID
-857 VAKGDS
+857 AVKGDS
-863 FDSMDSDQ
+863 FDSLDSDQ
-871 IEKLESELM
+871 IEKLECELM
-880 RMKFEATNIYNIFLK
+880 RMKSEATNIYNIFLK
-895 NIQEVDK
+895 NIREVDK
-902 DQLLDVDYNK
+902 DHLLEVDYSK

-919 DNNLSVE
+919 DNSLAVE

-937 DRLEGLERELQR
+937 DRLDGLERELQR
-949 EVTKSGHLE
+949 ELVKSGHLE

-989 VDLQSESNEKYLLA
+989 VDLQSASNEKYLLA
-1003 RASKELDLVREQ
+1003 RANKEL
-1015 EETLKL
+1015 
-1021 ENSKMK
+1021 
-1027 QTLLQKLE
+1027 
-1035 ELDNLKQRHEQQRQE
+1035 EL
-1050 FNAEQR
+1050 
-1056 DNKLKIRFLKKSLQL
+1056 
-1071 LTLGHHSYLPT
+1071 
-1082 SAIPEFIRMYTKA
+1082 
-1095 MELRE
+1095 
-1100 SLTEEQRKYQH
+1100 EEQRKYQH
-1111 EMRNQEYEQMFA
+1111 QMRDEEYERIFA
-1123 KLRQNIEGNHIQD
+1123 KLKENLEGNHIQD

-1141 KFESQSEYLTK
+1141 KYESQSEYLTR

-1161 DQLQKENKQLR
+1161 DQLQRENKQLR
-1172 LREIDCTRHWDT
+1172 MKEIDYTRHWDT
-1184 LALLFGEDAQRSRK
+1184 LELLFGEEAQRSR
-1198 DQDKFFDKAVQV
+1198 QDRDKYFDKAVQV
-1210 TVETS
+1210 AV
-1215 SKCINTIPII
+1215 
-1225 EDTLAEGPRRCS
+1225 
-1237 SGDTINDF
+1237 
-1245 DGRSEQS
+1245 
-1252 QTGALLDEQATA
+1252 
-1264 GVQTVVQKSLESQLK
+1264 
-1279 QAMMLASTRSALLLE
+1279 E

-1299 SECQGRIRL
+1299 TECQGRIKL
-1308 LEKSLEERDALLKEH
+1308 LEKSLEEKESLLKEQ
-1323 APSTAKHDRVED
+1323 AQSPSVAKHDRVED
-1335 SILSSTIGSLQN
+1335 SILSTTIGSLQN
-1347 LLLEKDTTLSKYQ
+1347 LLLEKDTTLSRYQ
-1360 DLLKCERNEHSQAYD
+1360 ELLKSERSEHSQVYD

-1386 TIDELEQKLY
+1386 RIDDLEQKLY

-1405 STQLNELNR
+1405 ATQLNDMNR
-1414 LKALQDSEKE
+1414 LKALQESVPE
-1424 KPKSGEADAPT
+1424 KPRSAEDEAATGSSDT
-1435 VPDSGAI
+1435 GVI
-1442 IYTDKILENIYEI
+1442 VYTDKIIENIYEI

-1470 KMLECN
+1470 KMLERN

-1485 RLQALLRE
+1485 RLQLQLRE
-1493 ANVRDKKSEKLLRE
+1493 ANTREKKSEKMLRE
-1507 KEIELVS
+1507 KEMELVS
-1514 LNDRLTKETN
+1514 LNDRLTKETH

-1613 QQREKQSRELV
+1613 QQREKQSRDLV

-1633 RPVIAMKADRLS
+1633 RPVIAMKADRMS
-1645 TPREDQLSRR
+1645 TPREDQLARR

-1671 KQTVMNENRRAKTA
+1671 KQTAINENRRAKTA

-1699 MAERLKVQLKERD
+1699 MAERLKVQLKERE
-1712 VELEKLKV
+1712 VELEKVKV

-1734 DRSRLNSAGTGSG
+1734 DRTRLNSAGTGSG
-1747 APTVSLLDNKYQP
+1747 APASLLDNKYQP
-1760 SGSPEQ
+1760 SGSPDQ
-1766 YCSTDSTV
+1766 YCSTDSTE
-1774 SEDTSTATTQMFTQN
+1774 SEDTSTITTQMFTQN
-1789 SKEIIEALKTRIESQ
+1789 SKEIIEALKSRIESQ

-1825 EKMQEKLCHME
+1825 EKMQEKLCNME

-1856 RQSDESERLH
+1856 RQSDESERLK

-1901 RCSRRSGTTNDLAE
+1901 RCSRRSGTNDLAE

-1926 LKRMIEKLRVEN
+1926 LKRMIEKLRAEN
-1938 KHLKDHR
+1938 KHLKEHR
-1945 NRDRLASTAA
+1945 NRERAA
-1955 SPTNPPIE
+1955 SAESLANLSNE

-1974 REHEKLQQSLTEALN
+1974 KEHEKLQQNLTDALN

-2006 TRCKVRGNGEPTTLG
+2006 TRCKVSAAAAGSGGP
-2021 TNRAETSGDE
+2021 NRADPATGADE
-2031 QLRDKLEKK
+2031 ELRDKLEKK

-2083 ISDARFL
+2083 IS
-2090 VRCFRRFHH
+2090 
-2099 IVQIAGVI
+2099 
-2107 VEGNL
+2107 E
-2112 VTERI
+2112 
-2117 QFRLQFI
+2117 
-2124 IIEFWHT
+2124 

>member
-48 QVKQLKQTLIDGKDE
+48 QVALRFRNEQVRQLKQTLVEGKDD
-63 FGSQERLKEWKR
+63 FGSQERMKEWKR

-94 TEENSKLQAK
+94 TEENAKLQAK
-104 IAEGPLHGGSEGEDS
+104 LAEGLHGGSEGEDS

-174 TLNITSL
+174 TLNITAL
-181 THQYEELQARWKEQ
+181 THQYEELQARWSEQ

-200 KLSEKLQE
+200 KLNEKLQQ
-208 MEAELVTVCDEKER
+208 MEAELMGVCDEKEH
-222 LLEELNTAT
+222 LQEQLNTT
-231 KEHADQ
+231 RTEHTNQ
-237 VAEWDDQFE
+237 VAEWEDQIDQ
-246 RQEKELN
+246 REKELN
-253 ELKDRYDDLLAQF
+253 ELKDRYDDLLSQF

-271 EAERREYKLMVGRL
+271 EAERREYKLMAERL
-285 EQKDEVII
+285 EQKDDII
-293 DLEQKILTLS
+293 VDLEQKILTLS
-303 QEIHRSTEVMN
+303 KEIHRSTEVMN
-314 RISEEKVRASQEKQ
+314 RISEEKARASQEKR
-328 QETHC
+328 QESHC
-333 CQEYRIQLEN
+333 CQEYRMQLEK

-355 ADVEN
+355 ADVED
-360 DNRLKSKQAVEAVEA
+360 DNRMKSKQAVEAIEA

-383 EGLTNALKKVHRL
+383 EGLASALKKVHRL

-481 KLAAVAQ
+481 QLAALAQ
-488 KIDRQTKAVG
+488 NLKRQTNNSDVPDPDTGK
-498 HAEQDQDAT
+498 T
-507 IPQSP
+507 LPQSP
-512 GKESV
+512 GKGSV
-517 TEFEG
+517 AN
-522 VISTISDVNS
+522 VDDLVASIDDVQTIK
-532 VRFCEKCMK
+532 FCEKCMK

-553 ACIFRHGFNYCDKC
+553 ACIFRHSFSYCDKC

-573 NFGEDRVNGASRSA
+573 NFDEDRPKGTSRSA
-587 DADENYHRIVELEK
+587 ETDANHHRIRELEQ
-601 QYNTVIEE
+601 QYITVIEE
-609 NENLRDGMHDIL
+609 NENLREGMHEIL

-632 RLTIDKETLEKL
+632 RLTIDRDTLEKL
-644 LNVLSNERPMS
+644 LAVLSVRPMS
-655 VGWHSGSMRLQ
+655 VGWHSGMRLP
-666 NDLLAARERELLLKE
+666 NDLLAAARERELLLKE
-681 RLTIVDQDGSGRKSK
+681 RLAIVVDADANGRISK

-736 KAVEIDRLMEQNEQL
+736 KAVEIDRLMEKNEQL
-751 RVENERLLGMQDEL
+751 RVENERLLTAQDEL

-770 LYNEILHITNASE
+770 LYTEMLHITNASE
-783 HEKDRLLVRTVDRL
+783 NEKDRLLVQTVDRL

-837 DLRLELVKKGNEMRQ
+837 ELRLQLATRSSELKQPEA
-852 TEVID
+852 ID
-857 VAKGDS
+857 GAKGGS
-863 FDSMDSDQ
+863 FDSLDSDQ

-880 RMKFEATNIYNIFLK
+880 RMKSEATNIYNIFLK
-895 NIQEVDK
+895 NIREVDK
-902 DQLLDVDYNK
+902 DHLLEVDYSK

-919 DNNLSVE
+919 DNSLAVE

-937 DRLEGLERELQR
+937 DRLDGLERELQR
-949 EVTKSGHLE
+949 ELVKSGHLE

-989 VDLQSESNEKYLLA
+989 VDLQSASNEKYLLA
-1003 RASKELDLVREQ
+1003 RANKELELVREQ
-1015 EETLKL
+1015 EENLKL

-1027 QTLLQKLE
+1027 LTLLQKLE
-1035 ELDNLKQRHEQQRQE
+1035 ELDNLKLRHDQQRQE
-1050 FNAEQR
+1050 FSAEQR

-1071 LTLGHHSYLPT
+1071 LTIGHHSYLPT
-1082 SAIPEFIRMYTKA
+1082 SAIPEFVKMYAKA
-1095 MELRE
+1095 LELRE

-1111 EMRNQEYEQMFA
+1111 QMRDEEYERIFA
-1123 KLRQNIEGNHIQD
+1123 KLKENLEGNHIQD

-1141 KFESQSEYLTK
+1141 KYESQSEYLTR

-1161 DQLQKENKQLR
+1161 DQLQRENKQLKMK
-1172 LREIDCTRHWDT
+1172 EIDYTRHWDT
-1184 LALLFGEDAQRSRK
+1184 LELLFGEEAQRSR
-1198 DQDKFFDKAVQV
+1198 QDRDKYFDKAVQV

-1225 EDTLAEGPRRCS
+1225 EDTLGEGPRRCS
-1237 SGDTINDF
+1237 SGDTISDF
-1245 DGRSEQS
+1245 DGRSEHS
-1252 QTGALLDEQATA
+1252 QTGAHVNEQIA
-1264 GVQTVVQKSLESQLK
+1264 VTVHTVAQRSLESQLK

-1299 SECQGRIRL
+1299 SECQGRIKL
-1308 LEKSLEERDALLKEH
+1308 LEKSLEEKESLLKEQ
-1323 APSTAKHDRVED
+1323 AQSPSVAKHDRIED
-1335 SILSSTIGSLQN
+1335 SILSTTIGSLQN
-1347 LLLEKDTTLSKYQ
+1347 LLLEKDTTLSRYQ
-1360 DLLKCERNEHSQAYD
+1360 ELLKSERSEHSQVYD

-1386 TIDELEQKLY
+1386 TIDDLEQKLY

-1405 STQLNELNR
+1405 ATQLNDMNR
-1414 LKALQDSEKE
+1414 LKALQESVPE
-1424 KPKSGEADAPT
+1424 KPRSVEDEAATGSSDA
-1435 VPDSGAI
+1435 GAI
-1442 IYTDKILENIYEI
+1442 VYTDKIIENIYEI

-1470 KMLECN
+1470 KMLERN

-1485 RLQALLRE
+1485 RLQLQLRE
-1493 ANVRDKKSEKLLRE
+1493 ANAREKKSEKLLRE
-1507 KEIELVS
+1507 KEMELVA
-1514 LNDRLTKETN
+1514 LNDRLTKETH

-1613 QQREKQSRELV
+1613 QQREKQSRDLV

-1633 RPVIAMKADRLS
+1633 RPVIAMKADRMS
-1645 TPREDQLSRR
+1645 TPREDQLARR

-1671 KQTVMNENRRAKTA
+1671 KQTAINENRRAKTA

-1699 MAERLKVQLKERD
+1699 MAERLKVQLKEQE

-1734 DRSRLNSAGTGSG
+1734 DRTRLNSAGTGSG
-1747 APTVSLLDNKYQP
+1747 APASLLDNKYQP
-1760 SGSPEQ
+1760 SGSPDQ
-1766 YCSTDSTV
+1766 YCSTDSTE
-1774 SEDTSTATTQMFTQN
+1774 SEDTSTITTQMFTQN
-1789 SKEIIEALKTRIESQ
+1789 SKEIIEALKSRIESQ

-1825 EKMQEKLCHME
+1825 EKMQEKLCNME

-1856 RQSDESERLH
+1856 RQSDESERLK

-1901 RCSRRSGTTNDLAE
+1901 RCSRRSGTNDLAE

-1926 LKRMIEKLRVEN
+1926 LKRMIEKLRAEN
-1938 KHLKDHR
+1938 KHLKEHR
-1945 NRDRLASTAA
+1945 NRERAA
-1955 SPTNPPIE
+1955 SAESFANPPNE

-1974 REHEKLQQSLTEALN
+1974 KEHEKLQQNLTEALN

-2006 TRCKVRGNGEPTTLG
+2006 TRCKVSAGATGSGGPNRADPTTG
-2021 TNRAETSGDE
+2021 ADE
-2031 QLRDKLEKK
+2031 ELRDKLEKK

-2083 ISDARFL
+2083 IS
-2090 VRCFRRFHH
+2090 
-2099 IVQIAGVI
+2099 
-2107 VEGNL
+2107 E
-2112 VTERI
+2112 
-2117 QFRLQFI
+2117 
-2124 IIEFWHT
+2124 

>member
-28 NLSTDV
+28 NLSTDI

-48 QVKQLKQTLIDGKDE
+48 QVALQFRNDQVRQLKQTLAEGKDD

-88 TKLKDV
+88 TKLKDMA
-94 TEENSKLQAK
+94 EENSKLQAK
-104 IAEGPLHGGSEGEDS
+104 YAEGFHVGGGSDGEDS

-174 TLNITSL
+174 TLNITTL
-181 THQYEELQARWKEQ
+181 THQFEELQLRSKEQ

-200 KLSEKLQE
+200 KLNEKLQQ
-208 MEAELVTVCDEKER
+208 MEGELMNICDEKEH
-222 LLEELNTAT
+222 LLNELGKVN
-231 KEHADQ
+231 KLHADQ
-237 VAEWDDQFE
+237 VAEWEGQFDQRD
-246 RQEKELN
+246 RQLN
-253 ELKDRYDDLLAQF
+253 ELQDRYDDLLSQF

-271 EAERREYKLMVGRL
+271 EAERREYKLMMERL
-285 EQKDEVII
+285 EQKDEII
-293 DLEQKILTLS
+293 VDLEQKILTLS
-303 QEIHRSTEVMN
+303 KEIHRSTEVMN
-314 RISEEKVRASQEKQ
+314 RISEEKERAGQEKQ
-328 QETHC
+328 QESHC
-333 CQEYRIQLEN
+333 CQEYRMQLEK
-343 ANERCREMQEIL
+343 ASERCREMQEIL
-355 ADVEN
+355 ADVED
-360 DNRLKSKQAVEAVEA
+360 DNRLKSRQAVEAIEA
-375 LRRYENGE
+375 LRRYETGE
-383 EGLTNALKKVHRL
+383 EGLASALKKVTRL
-396 QEKVNSRD
+396 QEKVHFRD
-404 KQIRQLISE
+404 KQIRQLIAE

-428 KRLGIEDDE
+428 KRLGIADDE

-481 KLAAVAQ
+481 QLATLAQ
-488 KIDRQTKAVG
+488 NVKRRATEASNESDG
-498 HAEQDQDAT
+498 HEA
-507 IPQSP
+507 IPSSP
-512 GKESV
+512 GGRSV
-517 TEFEG
+517 AEPDG
-522 VISTISDVNS
+522 MISSISDVNA
-532 VRFCEKCMK
+532 VKYCEKCLK
-541 QYNVYDSMKHCK
+541 QYNVRDSMKHCK
-553 ACIFRHGFNYCDKC
+553 ACLFRHSFNYCDKC
-567 VGQLQM
+567 VGQLKM
-573 NFGEDRVNGASRSA
+573 NFDDESTKGAVQTGSNDDSH
-587 DADENYHRIVELEK
+587 NLHRIAELEK
-601 QYNTVIEE
+601 QYITVMEE

-632 RLTIDKETLEKL
+632 QLTIDKDTLEKL
-644 LNVLSNERPMS
+644 LNVLSVRPMS
-655 VGWHSGSMRLQ
+655 GWYSGMRLP
-666 NDLLAARERELLLKE
+666 NDLLAAREREMLLKE
-681 RLTIVDQDGSGRKSK
+681 RLTIVDPDASGRKSK

-716 SESIERLEPEQIDFS
+716 SESIDRLEPEQLDFS

-736 KAVEIDRLMEQNEQL
+736 KAVEIDRLTERNEQL
-751 RVENERLLGMQDEL
+751 RTENERLLAVQDEL
-765 QVTQK
+765 HVTQK
-770 LYNEILHITNASE
+770 LYNEMLQITNASE
-783 HEKDRLLVRTVDRL
+783 NEKDRLLVQTVDRL
-797 RDIESGVCTLQRK
+797 KDIESGVCTLQRK
-810 VDFLKAENDNLH
+810 VDFLKADNDNLH

-827 IKSEHLNLLH
+827 IKSEYLNLLH
-837 DLRLELVKKGNEMRQ
+837 DLRLELARKS
-852 TEVID
+852 TELKQVH
-857 VAKGDS
+857 ASGTMKEDS
-863 FDSMDSDQ
+863 FDSMDSDLV
-871 IEKLESELM
+871 EKLESELM

-902 DQLLDVDYNK
+902 EQLPDVDYSK

-919 DNNLSVE
+919 DNNLAVE
-926 FVTKDEYKRMK
+926 FITREEYKRLK
-937 DRLEGLERELQR
+937 DRLNELERELNR
-949 EVTKSGHLE
+949 EL
-958 ELLKVSNE
+958 
-966 QIRSQQSLISKYSE
+966 
-980 EEVSLRHLV
+980 
-989 VDLQSESNEKYLLA
+989 
-1003 RASKELDLVREQ
+1003 
-1015 EETLKL
+1015 
-1021 ENSKMK
+1021 
-1027 QTLLQKLE
+1027 
-1035 ELDNLKQRHEQQRQE
+1035 
-1050 FNAEQR
+1050 
-1056 DNKLKIRFLKKSLQL
+1056 
-1071 LTLGHHSYLPT
+1071 
-1082 SAIPEFIRMYTKA
+1082 
-1095 MELRE
+1095 
-1100 SLTEEQRKYQH
+1100 
-1111 EMRNQEYEQMFA
+1111 
-1123 KLRQNIEGNHIQD
+1123 
-1136 KINLI
+1136 LI
-1141 KFESQSEYLTK
+1141 KFESQSEYLTR

-1161 DQLQKENKQLR
+1161 DQLQRENKQLR
-1172 LREIDCTRHWDT
+1172 LNEIDSTRHWDT
-1184 LALLFGEDAQRSRK
+1184 LELLFGEEAAERMRK
-1198 DQDKFFDKAVQV
+1198 DRDKYFDKAVQV

-1225 EDTLAEGPRRCS
+1225 EDTFGEPPRRCS
-1237 SGDTINDF
+1237 SGDTINDYD
-1245 DGRSEQS
+1245 DGNEQN
-1252 QTGALLDEQATA
+1252 
-1264 GVQTVVQKSLESQLK
+1264 QTVVIDDEQTAKPAQTVAQKSLESQLK

-1308 LEKSLEERDALLKEH
+1308 LEKSLEEKDALLRQQSQSLGVVKQDH
-1323 APSTAKHDRVED
+1323 VED

-1347 LLLEKDTTLSKYQ
+1347 LLLEKDTTLSRYQ
-1360 DLLKCERNEHSQAYD
+1360 ELLKSERNEHSQVYD
-1375 ENMAQ
+1375 GNMAQ
-1380 IRNLKK
+1380 IRNLKQ

-1405 STQLNELNR
+1405 ATQLSDMNR
-1414 LKALQDSEKE
+1414 QKTLQESVPEKSRPMEQEVTVSEA
-1424 KPKSGEADAPT
+1424 G
-1435 VPDSGAI
+1435 GAMV
-1442 IYTDKILENIYEI
+1442 YTDKIIENIYEI

-1485 RLQALLRE
+1485 RLQLQLRE
-1493 ANVRDKKSEKLLRE
+1493 ANAREKKGEKLLRE
-1507 KEIELVS
+1507 KDMELAA
-1514 LNDRLTKETN
+1514 LNDRLTKEAN

-1613 QQREKQSRELV
+1613 QQREKQSRDLV

-1633 RPVIAMKADRLS
+1633 RPVIAMKPDRMS
-1645 TPREDQLSRR
+1645 TPREDQLARR
-1655 VQQLE
+1655 VQLLE

-1671 KQTVMNENRRAKTA
+1671 KQTVINENRRAKTA

-1699 MAERLKVQLKERD
+1699 MAERLKVQLKERE

-1720 HFNTAKTTIARLER
+1720 HFNTAKTTIARMER
-1734 DRSRLNSAGTGSG
+1734 DRTRFNSGGTGTSTT
-1747 APTVSLLDNKYQP
+1747 ATATLLDNKYQP
-1760 SGSPEQ
+1760 SGSPDQ

-1774 SEDTSTATTQMFTQN
+1774 SEDTSTTTTTAQMFTQN
-1789 SKEIIEALKTRIESQ
+1789 SKEIIDALKSRIESQ

-1825 EKMQEKLCHME
+1825 EKMQEKLCNME

-1856 RQSDESERLH
+1856 RQSDETERLK

-1901 RCSRRSGTTNDLAE
+1901 RCSRRSGSNDLAE
-1915 RNANLE
+1915 RNTNLE

-1926 LKRMIEKLRVEN
+1926 LKRMIEKLRAEN
-1938 KHLKDHR
+1938 KHLKEHR
-1945 NRDRLASTAA
+1945 NHQERAA
-1955 SPTNPPIE
+1955 NAESLSNPPNE

-1974 REHEKLQQSLTEALN
+1974 KEHEKLQQNLTEALN

-2006 TRCKVRGNGEPTTLG
+2006 TRCKVRCGEESKE
-2021 TNRAETSGDE
+2021 TNRDDAAGDE
-2031 QLRDKLEKK
+2031 TLKDKLEKK

-2083 ISDARFL
+2083 IS
-2090 VRCFRRFHH
+2090 
-2099 IVQIAGVI
+2099 
-2107 VEGNL
+2107 E
-2112 VTERI
+2112 
-2117 QFRLQFI
+2117 
-2124 IIEFWHT
+2124 

>member
-28 NLSTDV
+28 NLSTDI

-48 QVKQLKQTLIDGKDE
+48 QVALRFRNEQVRQLKQTLVEGKDD

-88 TKLKDV
+88 TKLKHV
-94 TEENSKLQAK
+94 TEENTKLQAK
-104 IAEGPLHGGSEGEDS
+104 LAEGLHVGGGSEGEDS

-174 TLNITSL
+174 TLNITAL
-181 THQYEELQARWKEQ
+181 THQFEELQLRSKDQ
-195 QELNS
+195 QELNG
-200 KLSEKLQE
+200 KLNEKLQL
-208 MEAELVTVCDEKER
+208 MEGELMNICDEKEH
-222 LLEELNTAT
+222 LLEELSKTS
-231 KEHADQ
+231 KLHADQ
-237 VAEWDDQFE
+237 VAEWEDQFDL
-246 RQEKELN
+246 REKQLN
-253 ELKDRYDDLLAQF
+253 ELQDRYDDLLSQF

-271 EAERREYKLMVGRL
+271 EAERREYKLMMERL
-285 EQKDEVII
+285 EEKDEII
-293 DLEQKILTLS
+293 VDLEQKILTLS
-303 QEIHRSTEVMN
+303 KEIHRSTEVMN
-314 RISEEKVRASQEKQ
+314 RISEEKERAGQEKH
-328 QETHC
+328 QESHC
-333 CQEYRIQLEN
+333 CQEYRMQLEK
-343 ANERCREMQEIL
+343 ASGRCREMQDIL
-355 ADVEN
+355 ADVEE
-360 DNRLKSKQAVEAVEA
+360 DNRLKSRQAVEAIEA

-383 EGLTNALKKVHRL
+383 EGLATALKKVNRL
-396 QEKVNSRD
+396 QERVNSRD
-404 KQIRQLISE
+404 KQIRQLIAE
-413 INLANEIAIENGVLR
+413 INLANEIAIENSVLR
-428 KRLGIEDDE
+428 KRLGIDDDE

-449 KIAKVNERLA
+449 KISKVNERLA

-481 KLAAVAQ
+481 KLATLAQDTNRKAKENSNEPVGDKPTPSSPSGHSMAEEHGIISSITDVHAV
-488 KIDRQTKAVG
+488 K
-498 HAEQDQDAT
+498 
-507 IPQSP
+507 
-512 GKESV
+512 
-517 TEFEG
+517 
-522 VISTISDVNS
+522 
-532 VRFCEKCMK
+532 FCEKCLK
-541 QYNVYDSMKHCK
+541 QYNVQDSMKHCK
-553 ACIFRHGFNYCDKC
+553 ACIFRHSFNYCDKC
-567 VGQLQM
+567 VGQLKM
-573 NFGEDRVNGASRSA
+573 NFDDEGTK
-587 DADENYHRIVELEK
+587 DAAHTNSNDDSNNYHRIVELEK
-601 QYNTVIEE
+601 QYLTVMEE
-609 NENLRDGMHDIL
+609 NENLRDGMHEIL

-632 RLTIDKETLEKL
+632 QLTIDKDTLEKL
-644 LNVLSNERPMS
+644 LNVLSVRPMS
-655 VGWHSGSMRLQ
+655 GWHSGMRLP
-666 NDLLAARERELLLKE
+666 NDLLAARERDMLLKE
-681 RLTIVDQDGSGRKSK
+681 RLTIVDPDASGRKSK
-696 SIQSTESVNDS
+696 SVQSTESVNDS

-716 SESIERLEPEQIDFS
+716 SESLDRLEPEQLDFS

-736 KAVEIDRLMEQNEQL
+736 KAVEIDRLMEKNEQL
-751 RVENERLLGMQDEL
+751 RKENERLLVVQDEL
-765 QVTQK
+765 HVTQK
-770 LYNEILHITNASE
+770 LYNELLHITRASE
-783 HEKDRLLVRTVDRL
+783 SEKDRLLVQTVDRL
-797 RDIESGVCTLQRK
+797 KDIESGVCTLQRK
-810 VDFLKAENDNLH
+810 VDFLKADNDNLH

-837 DLRLELVKKGNEMRQ
+837 DLRLELARKSTELKQ
-852 TEVID
+852 TQASD
-857 VAKGDS
+857 TNKQDS
-863 FDSMDSDQ
+863 FDSIDSDL
-871 IEKLESELM
+871 IEKLESELV

-902 DQLLDVDYNK
+902 DQLPDIDYSK

-919 DNNLSVE
+919 DNNLTVE
-926 FVTKDEYKRMK
+926 FITKEEFRRMK
-937 DRLEGLERELQR
+937 DRLNELERELNR
-949 EVTKSGHLE
+949 ELVKNGHLE
-958 ELLKVSNE
+958 ELLKVSND
-966 QIRSQQSLISKYSE
+966 QIRSQQSLISKYAE

-1003 RASKELDLVREQ
+1003 RANKELELVREQ
-1015 EETLKL
+1015 EENLKL
-1021 ENSKMK
+1021 ENNKMK
-1027 QTLLQKLE
+1027 QKLLQKME
-1035 ELDNLKQRHEQQRQE
+1035 EHDNLKQRYEQQEQE
-1050 FNAEQR
+1050 IGTQQK
-1056 DNKLKIRFLKKSLQL
+1056 DNKLKIRYLKKSLQR
-1071 LTLGHHSYLPT
+1071 LTTSNHTYLPT
-1082 SAIPEFIRMYTKA
+1082 FAIPEFIKMYTQV

-1100 SLTEEQRKYQH
+1100 SLAEQQRKHQ
-1111 EMRNQEYEQMFA
+1111 NQIRDEEYERIFA
-1123 KLRQNIEGNHIQD
+1123 KLKENIEGNHIQD

-1141 KFESQSEYLTK
+1141 KFESQSEYLTR

-1161 DQLQKENKQLR
+1161 DQLQRESKQLR
-1172 LREIDCTRHWDT
+1172 LNEIDSTRHWDT
-1184 LALLFGEDAQRSRK
+1184 LELLFGEEAAAQRLRK
-1198 DQDKFFDKAVQV
+1198 DQDKYFDKAVQV
-1210 TVETS
+1210 AVETS

-1225 EDTLAEGPRRCS
+1225 DDTFGEAPPRRSS
-1237 SGDTINDF
+1237 SGDTINDY
-1245 DGRSEQS
+1245 DDRSERN
-1252 QTGALLDEQATA
+1252 QTIAVDDEQSAKP
-1264 GVQTVVQKSLESQLK
+1264 VQTVAQKSLESQLK

-1308 LEKSLEERDALLKEH
+1308 LEKSLEEKDGLLRQQTQS
-1323 APSTAKHDRVED
+1323 PSVAKQDHVED

-1347 LLLEKDTTLSKYQ
+1347 LLLEKDTTLSRYQ
-1360 DLLKCERNEHSQAYD
+1360 ELLKSERNEHSQVYD
-1375 ENMAQ
+1375 GNMAQ
-1380 IRNLKK
+1380 IRTLKQ

-1396 EKQKECDNI
+1396 DKQKECDNI
-1405 STQLNELNR
+1405 STQLSDINR
-1414 LKALQDSEKE
+1414 LKALQESVPEKARPIEEDVTVSE
-1424 KPKSGEADAPT
+1424 A
-1435 VPDSGAI
+1435 GAMV
-1442 IYTDKILENIYEI
+1442 YTDKIIENIYEI
-1455 DEKKEREIQDLNVQV
+1455 DEKKEREIQDLQVQV
-1470 KMLECN
+1470 KMLERN
-1476 VQELENEQK
+1476 VQELENENK
-1485 RLQALLRE
+1485 RLQLQLRE
-1493 ANVRDKKSEKLLRE
+1493 ANGREKRGEKLLRE
-1507 KEIELVS
+1507 KDIELAS
-1514 LNDRLTKETN
+1514 LNDRLTKEAN

-1613 QQREKQSRELV
+1613 QQREKQSRDLV

-1633 RPVIAMKADRLS
+1633 RPVIAMKPDRMS
-1645 TPREDQLSRR
+1645 TPREDQLARR
-1655 VQQLE
+1655 VQLLE

-1671 KQTVMNENRRAKTA
+1671 KQTVINENRRAKTA

-1699 MAERLKVQLKERD
+1699 MAERLKVQLKERE

-1720 HFNTAKTTIARLER
+1720 HFNTAKTTIARMDR
-1734 DRSRLNSAGTGSG
+1734 DRTRLSSGGTGANTAAS
-1747 APTVSLLDNKYQP
+1747 ATLLDNKYQP
-1760 SGSPEQ
+1760 SGSPDQ
-1766 YCSTDSTV
+1766 YCSTDSTI
-1774 SEDTSTATTQMFTQN
+1774 SEDTSTTTTTQMFTQN
-1789 SKEIIEALKTRIESQ
+1789 SKEIIDALKSRIESQ

-1825 EKMQEKLCHME
+1825 EKMQEKLCNME

-1856 RQSDESERLH
+1856 RQSDESERLK

-1901 RCSRRSGTTNDLAE
+1901 RCSRRSGQNDLVE

-1938 KHLKDHR
+1938 KHLKEHR
-1945 NRDRLASTAA
+1945 NRERAA
-1955 SPTNPPIE
+1955 NAESHSNPPNE

-1974 REHEKLQQSLTEALN
+1974 REHEKLQQNLTETLN

-2006 TRCKVRGNGEPTTLG
+2006 TRCKVRCSGESTAVG
-2021 TNRAETSGDE
+2021 TNRDE
-2031 QLRDKLEKK
+2031 AAADEALKDKLEKK

-2083 ISDARFL
+2083 IS
-2090 VRCFRRFHH
+2090 
-2099 IVQIAGVI
+2099 
-2107 VEGNL
+2107 E
-2112 VTERI
+2112 
-2117 QFRLQFI
+2117 
-2124 IIEFWHT
+2124 